1 MLRRFAVVA
10 VAVLGLVVFAAS
22 AQADTTNIIQ
32 AQNETS
38 DQGFQ
43 ASTCISETEGPAN
56 PFGTTNCSAATP
68 NIYFTTAGGHPPIGF
83 TQYIIEHFPITPFP
97 SPPFP
102 PGSQGAE
109 IPPTIATH
117 SIKTLRTDL
126 PPGLTVNPEA
136 TPARCPLA
144 SFLNQ
149 PAPGTFIPSCA
160 ANTKTGEENITLV
173 TNKANVEVKPGTII
187 PVPWFMVP
195 PTKGE
200 PPFEDVGTKVPVYN
214 IVPAEGEPA
223 KFGFVVNG
231 KLPVFLETQV
241 AWESDFH
248 ESFTI
253 KLPFTAELNGLS
265 TLISR
270 LVSFGQSGN
279 GTFITNPTTCYNPN
293 EAQYEHLYST
303 WFRAESYGQP
313 NTTFPEGSTAVEAK
327 LAKGTGGQRVQQSGC
342 ASLPFEPS
350 IAVNPGTSSIDSPA
364 GATVE
369 ANLPFDPAKEG
380 GAGQSQSHVKKAEI
394 TLPAGM
400 GLNPSGANGLASCSD
415 AQFKKGIRTE
425 SNECPANSNIGTVEV
440 ESPPLAEPL
449 LGFVYVGEQ
458 KSSNPESG
466 EEFRIL
472 IEAKSKAEGIV
483 ARLVGNVKANATTGQ
498 LTAVLNDKLTGQF
511 AGALPEGLPQVPF
524 ESVRIHFNG
533 AKDVLTSPPTCAAA
547 ETNGQMEPWA
557 RPGTNTPVSA
567 KFTLTTDPRGGS
579 CPTSLGA
586 RKFAPGYSAKSD
598 NPKAATYSP
607 FKVNIARADGEQELK
622 VVNVTLPKGLTGKLA
637 GIPYCPEAN
646 IATAAQ
652 SSGAVQAGT
661 TSCGPAPQIGTATTE
676 AGSGSRPYKISG
688 KVFLAGPYKGAPLS
702 LVVITPAVAGP
713 FDLGTVVVRVALN
726 VNPSTAQ
733 VNAVSDP
740 IPNVFGGV
748 QLDIRSIDV
757 NIDRSKFML
766 NPTNCAAS
774 ATTGV
779 LNGGGANP
787 SNPAQFSSY
796 NVTSPFQATG
806 CNELAFKP
814 QLHVRIYGPTTR
826 AKNTRIRAIL
836 ETQEG
841 QANLA
846 RTALNLPHSL
856 FLDQG
861 HIKTVCTR
869 VQLAAQQCPS
879 GAVYGSAEAKS
890 PLLDEKLKGPVYLVS
905 SNDKLPNLVA
915 DLRGQVNIQL
925 RGVISSKHG
934 GLKTVFPEVPD
945 VPVTKFILNMQGG
958 KKSLIENSENLC
970 KSPQNAILNMKGQNG
985 KTVKSNQFGLRI
997 DKCGNGGN
1005 GKNQG
1010 KKGKK

>member
-22 AQADTTNIIQ
+22 AQADTTNILQ
-32 AQNETS
+32 PQSETF

-43 ASTCISETEGPAN
+43 AATCTQEFQAGVPPTEPPAKSYCSTETPG
-56 PFGTTNCSAATP
+56 
-68 NIYFTTAGGHPPIGF
+68 ILYTTAAGHPPFGF
-83 TQYIIEHFPITPFP
+83 TQYTIQHVPYVFNPAPPSFFAPIF
-97 SPPFP
+97 
-102 PGSQGAE
+102 
-109 IPPTIATH
+109 PTIPAH

-136 TPARCPLA
+136 TPVRCPLA
-144 SFLNQ
+144 SFLNKVGENFV
-149 PAPGTFIPSCA
+149 PLCDPRS
-160 ANTKTGEENITLV
+160 KTGEDNITLV
-173 TNKANVEVKPGTII
+173 TNKNEVEIAPGVKPPTGFVI
-187 PVPWFMVP
+187 PPVV
-195 PTKGE
+195 G
-200 PPFEDVGTKVPVYN
+200 GTKVPVYN
-214 IVPAEGEPA
+214 LVPAEGEPA
-223 KFGFVVNG
+223 KFGFIVNG
-231 KLPVFLETQV
+231 KIPIFLETQV
-241 AWESDFH
+241 AWESDYH

-253 KLPFTAELNGLS
+253 KLAFTAELTGLS

-270 LVSFGQSGN
+270 LVSFGNKTTEESN
-279 GTFITNPTTCYNPN
+279 GTFITNPTTCFNPN

-303 WFRAESYGQP
+303 FFRAESYGEP
-313 NTTFPEGSTAVEAK
+313 NPTFPEGSTAVEAK
-327 LAKGTGGQRVQQSGC
+327 LPKGVSGQRVQQTGC
-342 ASLPFEPS
+342 DSIPFNPS
-350 IAVNPGTSSIDSPA
+350 IEVNPGTSSIDSPA

-369 ANLPFDPAKEG
+369 AKLPFEPDKEG
-380 GAGQSQSHVKKAEI
+380 GAGQSQSNVRKAEI
-394 TLPAGM
+394 TLPPGM
-400 GLNPSGANGLASCSD
+400 GLNPSGANGLESCSN
-415 AQFKKGIRTE
+415 AQFKKGVRTE
-425 SNECPANSNIGTVEV
+425 SNECPAASNIGTVEV
-440 ESPPLAEPL
+440 VSPPLAEPL
-449 LGFVYVGEQ
+449 LGNVYVGAQ
-458 KSSNPESG
+458 QSSDPESG

-472 IEAKSKAEGIV
+472 IEAKSKTEGIV

-498 LTAVLNDKLTGQF
+498 LTAVLTDKLTGQF
-511 AGALPEGLPQVPF
+511 AGPLPEGLPQVPF
-524 ESVRIHFNG
+524 ESVRIHFDG
-533 AKDVLTSPPTCAAA
+533 SKDVLTSPPTCATA

-557 RPGTNTPVSA
+557 RPGTNTPVSS
-567 KFTLTTDPRGGS
+567 KFTLTTDPRGGT
-579 CPTSLGA
+579 CPDSLGA

-598 NPKAATYSP
+598 NPTAATYSP
-607 FKVNIARADGEQELK
+607 FRVNIARADGEQELK

-646 IATAAQ
+646 IASAAA
-652 SSGAVQAGT
+652 SAGATQVGS
-661 TSCGPAPQIGTATTE
+661 TSCGPAPQIGVATTE
-676 AGSGSRPYKISG
+676 AGTGGHPFKISG

-702 LVVITPAVAGP
+702 LVVITPAIAGP

-774 ATTGV
+774 ATAGV
-779 LNGGGANP
+779 INGGGGNP
-787 SNPAQFSSY
+787 ANPAQFSSY

-806 CNELAFKP
+806 CDKLGFKP

-836 ETQEG
+836 ETKEG

-856 FLDQG
+856 FLDQS

-869 VQLAAQQCPS
+869 VQLAAQQCPE

-970 KSPQNAILNMKGQNG
+970 KSPQQAILNMKGQNG
-985 KTVKSNQFGLRI
+985 KQVKSNQFPLRI
-997 DKCGNGGN
+997 DKCGGGD
-1005 GKNQG
+1005 NQG
-1010 KKGKK
+1010 KKGNK